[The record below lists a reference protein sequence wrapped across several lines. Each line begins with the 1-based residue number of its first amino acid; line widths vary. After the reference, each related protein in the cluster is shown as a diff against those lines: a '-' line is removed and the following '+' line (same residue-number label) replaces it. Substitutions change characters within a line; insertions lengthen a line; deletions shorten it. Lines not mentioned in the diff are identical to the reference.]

1 MPETG
6 ANLHPKWEIS
16 MTQPAT
22 GAPETGAAN
31 TDTNA
36 GTDPANTSTTGQ
48 TGASETDTTDWK
60 AEAEKAK
67 ADAEKWKG
75 LSRKNEDA
83 LKAERDKAAK
93 AGMTADE
100 KATADAEAKGR
111 KAAAV
116 EYGKKLALA
125 EIKAAAAT
133 KQVDLSEILEDIDAS
148 KYVDD
153 NGEVDT
159 AAIGKF
165 VAKFAKLANA
175 KPAGKSGG
183 DFSGAGGAGQAI
195 TEEQL
200 AKMSPE
206 EITKAL
212 NEGKLKH
219 LL

>member
-16 MTQPAT
+16 MTQPAD

-31 TDTNA
+31 TDTT
-36 GTDPANTSTTGQ
+36 GTTDPATDQ
-48 TGASETDTTDWK
+48 TATSETDTTDWK

-83 LKAERDKAAK
+83 YKAERDKAAK

-111 KAAAV
+111 KAAAQ
-116 EYGKKLALA
+116 EYGAKLALA
-125 EIKAAAAT
+125 EFKAAAAA
-133 KQVDLSEILEDIDAS
+133 KQFDPSEILDDLNLS

-153 NGEVDT
+153 DGTVDT
-159 AAIGKF
+159 AAITKA
-165 VAKFAKLANA
+165 VAKFAKLA
-175 KPAGKSGG
+175 KPAAAGQSGG
-183 DFSGAGGAGQAI
+183 DFAGGTGAGTPI
-195 TEEQL
+195 TEAQL
-200 AKMSPE
+200 AKMSSDD
-206 EITKAL
+206 IAKAYA
-212 NEGKLKH
+212 EGKLKH